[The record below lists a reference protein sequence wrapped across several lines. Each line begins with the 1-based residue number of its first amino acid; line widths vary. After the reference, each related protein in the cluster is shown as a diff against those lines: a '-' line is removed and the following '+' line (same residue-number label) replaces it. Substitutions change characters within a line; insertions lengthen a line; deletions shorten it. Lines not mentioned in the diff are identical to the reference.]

1 MNTKDATF
9 NQDTSSSATN
19 NEESAVIQKI
29 TDRLS
34 ENYNW
39 IRFVAI
45 IELIFATIDIITS
58 IGLII
63 VNPLILLHSIFL
75 FISAYYLLKA
85 SNAIKQA
92 YEYNSFKYTKNS
104 LILLGKYFMMSSI
117 ALILSI
123 ITIIL
128 F

>member
-1 MNTKDATF
+1 MNPQDAAF
-9 NQDTSSSATN
+9 NQTPNSSATN
-19 NEESAVIQKI
+19 NEQSAVIQKI
-29 TDRLS
+29 TDRLL

-63 VNPLILLHSIFL
+63 VNPLILLHSIFV

-85 SNAIKQA
+85 SKAIKQA
-92 YEYNSFKYTKNS
+92 YEYNSFEYTKNS
-104 LILLGKYFMMSSI
+104 LILIGKHFMMSSI

>member
-1 MNTKDATF
+1 MNAKDATF
-9 NQDTSSSATN
+9 NQDPYSSATN
-19 NEESAVIQKI
+19 SEESAVIQKI

-85 SNAIKQA
+85 SKAIKQA

-104 LILLGKYFMMSSI
+104 LILLGKYFMMSAI

-123 ITIIL
+123 TTIIL